1 MKFNHSNLDHNW
13 LLYILEDSHT
23 LLSHGGSG
31 MTVHTMGMT
40 YCTVHHK
47 FQLCILGDNYINIG
61 PNLKVTPFLLHV
73 RLQTEMLTVL
83 TGDSPKAWATHTSSS
98 LPQACVTVWAKLKT
112 RFVAVMSPQ
121 TNRTWLTTTKTLM
134 GKIQY

>member
-1 MKFNHSNLDHNW
+1 MKFDDSNLDHNW
-13 LLYILEDSHT
+13 LLYIPEDSHT
-23 LLSHGGSG
+23 LPSHGGSG

-47 FQLCILGDNYINIG
+47 FQLCILGDNYINIR
-61 PNLKVTPFLLHV
+61 PNVMVTPFLL
-73 RLQTEMLTVL
+73 QTEVLTVL

-112 RFVAVMSPQ
+112 RSVAVTSPH
-121 TNRTWLTTTKTLM
+121 TSRTWLTTTKTLM